1 MATMH
6 TVRVRDNWLA
16 KEILAA
22 GGMTALAEKLECNI
36 STVSRQAN
44 GIAEAGPRFI
54 GAVLA
59 VFPIDFND
67 AFVVTTE
74 EARKNRGLPS
84 RRAQQPK
91 RAGN

>member
-74 EARKNRGLPS
+74 EARKNRGLPVAPS
-84 RRAQQPK
+84 TA
-91 RAGN
+91 A